1 MFMFICHAS
10 SHILQKEMMDE
21 AESDYVSEEVAA
33 AAKKQ
38 LEDLNKSMEM
48 NAG

>member
-1 MFMFICHAS
+1 MFICHAS
-10 SHILQKEMMDE
+10 SLILQKEMVDE
-21 AESDYVSEEVAA
+21 AEPEYASEEVAA
-33 AAKKQ
+33 AARKQ